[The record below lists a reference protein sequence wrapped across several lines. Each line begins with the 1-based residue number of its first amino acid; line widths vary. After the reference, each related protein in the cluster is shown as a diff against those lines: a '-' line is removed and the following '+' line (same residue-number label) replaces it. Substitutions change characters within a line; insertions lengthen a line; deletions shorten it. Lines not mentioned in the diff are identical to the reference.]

1 MIEEE
6 KKGEEEEEVK
16 IDVLEDF
23 SMFFLDHP
31 IVDGNMI
38 AESNRHHFNFLKAFQ
53 YFLNKSAGCP
63 EKSRMSVIKKLFES
77 LTKSTE
83 AMIFLDS
90 IYRNVISKIDHY
102 KCIHLST

>member
-1 MIEEE
+1 V
-6 KKGEEEEEVK
+6 KGEEKEEEVK

-31 IVDGNMI
+31 LVDGSLI
-38 AESNRHHFNFLKAFQ
+38 VESNVHHFNFLKAFQ
-53 YFLNKSAGCP
+53 YFLSKTAGCP

-83 AMIFLDS
+83 ALIFLDS